1 MTKIKKIFALA
12 IFIATIYSCDTSNSP
27 IVDDFDHE
35 AQALIDN
42 DSIIK
47 FLKNHYFDTSLDSVK
62 SLVTGQISLFDDTSN
77 LNIMDV
83 TENDINY
90 KLYCYI
96 NRVGDPDPIKGYPTV
111 MDSVLVKYYGQKIIS
126 SDSISNSF
134 ESNNGLWFTLNGVIR
149 GWSYGFT
156 NFRGGK
162 NVTNNGPITYDNG
175 GKGILFIPSGLAYR
189 NVGRGAVLPNENLLF
204 YIDLFDLVEGTDH
217 DNDGVASISEDPDG
231 EGDPRFVD
239 TDEDTI
245 PNYLDTDDDNDG
257 TFTIDEDANGDGDPS
272 NDFSDPNNP
281 NLPDYLNP
289 AIK

>member
-12 IFIATIYSCDTSNSP
+12 IFIATIYSCDSSNSP

-62 SLVTGQISLFDDTSN
+62 SLVTGQISLFDDTGN
-77 LNIMDV
+77 LDSMSVI
-83 TENDINY
+83 ENDINY
-90 KLYCYI
+90 KLYYYV
-96 NRVGDPDPIKGYPTV
+96 NNVGDPDPLKGNPTV
-111 MDSVLVKYYGQKIIS
+111 MDSVLVKYYGQKIVS

-134 ESNNGLWFTLNGVIR
+134 DSNNGIWFTLNSVIT

-156 NFRGGK
+156 NFKGGK
-162 NVTNNGPITYDNG
+162 NVTNNGPITYENG

-189 NVGRGAVLPNENLLF
+189 NIGSGAIFPNENLLF
-204 YIDLFDLVEGTDH
+204 YIDLFDLVEETDH
-217 DNDGVASISEDPDG
+217 DNDGIASINEYLDEDD
-231 EGDPRFVD
+231 DPRFVD
-239 TDEDTI
+239 TDEDNI
-245 PNYLDTDDDNDG
+245 PNYLDIDDDNDG
-257 TFTIDEDANGDGDPS
+257 ITTKNEDANGDGDPR

-289 AIK
+289 DIK